1 MKMSFEEILNLI
13 TNSDTVM
20 HLTEVFKKTAIV
32 LSTDDEIFESFVEST
47 IKNMEKHMD
56 KLNKKNEEG
65 EDE

>member
-32 LSTDDEIFESFVEST
+32 L
-47 IKNMEKHMD
+47 N
-56 KLNKKNEEG
+56 
-65 EDE
+65 